1 MFPCIENKEHLV
13 DFHYH
18 TLILYHFATMQRV
31 KNEKIISQ
39 IVGISEECYQNG
51 DRVGVL
57 EHQKLPKL

>member
-1 MFPCIENKEHLV
+1 
-13 DFHYH
+13 
-18 TLILYHFATMQRV
+18 MQRV
-31 KNEKIISQ
+31 KNKKIISQ